1 MRINDLRLSTKLWG
15 LVLSVLSAVTAV
27 AVLDSVT
34 VHHSNEQAIERL
46 RRADDLIT
54 EVTQWR
60 TISQRNT
67 ERTLATF
74 LARDADHVKFFS
86 ERMKA
91 GIAESTEL
99 QKLIIDTAVS
109 ERDKA
114 QVQKMVDLRKAL
126 VAAIKQVTAVKEAG
140 DPAAVQPAI
149 DKVFM
154 PALATYD
161 AAQAEMVSLQ
171 LQERDEALADAQAQ
185 QRHTLV
191 LSIVGLAAVLAG
203 ALFATSLL
211 LRSIVRPLDET
222 VAAAE
227 AIATGDLR
235 NRLQTERADEVGR
248 LMQAVGKMGEQLRRL
263 VHEVRD
269 GVSSVDTA
277 SAEIATGNQDL
288 SMRTEQTASHLQ
300 QTASS
305 LEQVTVTIRQSAD
318 NAGHADQ
325 LATRAQAAATR
336 SGLGE
341 AVGEVVG
348 RMDEISA
355 SSRQIAEITSVID
368 GIAFQTNILALN
380 AAVEAAR
387 AGEQGRGFAV
397 VAGEVRTL
405 AQRSGEAARE
415 IRQLIAR
422 SVETV
427 EAGSRQV
434 GVAKSVIDEVVTGM
448 GQVASLIADLSHA
461 TNEQREGIVQVN
473 QAVTEI
479 DQMTQQNAALVEE
492 AAAAASSL
500 RDQSKRLAETV
511 SVFRTG
517 D

>member
-1 MRINDLRLSTKLWG
+1 MRINDLRLSIKLWG
-15 LVLSVLSAVTAV
+15 LVLSVLAAITAV
-27 AVLDSVT
+27 AVLNLAT
-34 VHHSNEQAIERL
+34 ARQSNAQAIERL
-46 RRADDLIT
+46 RHADDLIT

-74 LARDADHVKFFS
+74 LAKDPEHIKFFS
-86 ERMKA
+86 DRMKA
-91 GIAESTEL
+91 GIAESSGL
-99 QKLIIDTAVS
+99 QKQIIDTAVS

-114 QVQKMVDLRKAL
+114 QVARMVELRKAL
-126 VAAIKQVTAVKEAG
+126 LGAIKHVGEVKEAG
-140 DPAAVQPAI
+140 DIDAVRAEI
-149 DKVFM
+149 DKSFM
-154 PALATYD
+154 PALSIYD
-161 AAQAEMVSLQ
+161 AAQAEMVTLQ
-171 LQERDEALADAQAQ
+171 QQERDEAMADAQAQ
-185 QRHTLV
+185 QQHVLV
-191 LSIVGLAAVLAG
+191 LSIVGLLAVLGG
-203 ALFATSLL
+203 ALVATGLL
-211 LRSIVRPLDET
+211 LRSIVRPLHET
-222 VAAAE
+222 VAVAE

-235 NRLQTERADEVGR
+235 GHLVTERRDEIGR
-248 LMQAVGKMGEQLRRL
+248 LMQAMGTMGAQLRRL
-263 VHEVRD
+263 VHDVRG
-269 GVSSVDTA
+269 GVGSVDTA

-288 SMRTEQTASHLQ
+288 SVRTEQTAAHLQ

-305 LEQVTVTIRQSAD
+305 LEQVTVTIGQCAD
-318 NAGHADQ
+318 NAGRADQ
-325 LATRAQAAATR
+325 LAASAQAAATR
-336 SGLGE
+336 SGV

-348 RMDEISA
+348 RMEEIST
-355 SSRQIAEITSVID
+355 SSRKIAEITGVID

-422 SVETV
+422 SAETV

-434 GVAKSVIDEVVTGM
+434 DAAKSVIDEVVTGM

-461 TNEQREGIVQVN
+461 TNEQRDGIQQVN
-473 QAVTEI
+473 QSVTEI

-492 AAAAASSL
+492 AAAAATSL

-511 SVFRTG
+511 AVFRTG

>member
-336 SGLGE
+336 SGE